1 MFIAKFISRNSG
13 VSKNSGN
20 PWYQLELIATTVD
33 NGAKVLQ
40 TFCTA
45 NAYNAAAEMQYMQ
58 PVRVACGVT
67 ANGYLTVNAIKAEK
81 GD

>member
-1 MFIAKFISRNSG
+1 MFMAKFISRNTG
-13 VSKNSGN
+13 VSNKTGN

-45 NAYNAAAEMQYMQ
+45 AAYNAAAEMQPMQ
-58 PVRVACGVT
+58 SIRVACGVT
-67 ANGYLTVNAIKAEK
+67 DKGFLTVSAIKTEK

>member
-1 MFIAKFISRNSG
+1 MFMAKFISRNSG
-13 VSKNSGN
+13 VSSKTGN

-45 NAYNAAAEMQYMQ
+45 TAYNAAAEMQPMQ

-67 ANGYLTVNAIKAEK
+67 DKGFLTVSAIKSEK